1 MECTHFLIM
10 HKCAPYKTKRLAFIS
25 CCFIN
30 SAHLAQMGKTV
41 SEHPGPLWNP
51 GVLSQKHHMDICRQH
66 SVFTVSIMLLI
77 ASGGF
82 TVVLFEGAV
91 KSLYIMVSNALAD
104 LCHR

>member
-1 MECTHFLIM
+1 MRLF
-10 HKCAPYKTKRLAFIS
+10 YKQCPFS
-25 CCFIN
+25 
-30 SAHLAQMGKTV
+30 QMGKTV

-51 GVLSQKHHMDICRQH
+51 GVLRQKHHMDICRQRNMY
-66 SVFTVSIMLLI
+66 SVFTVGIMLLI